1 MDFGNILGRN
11 FGKGNNWL
19 LILLLLLIVIP
30 SLSGS
35 GANPSGGNLVYFS
48 PNVAGAGTD
57 GCNQFGFF
65 NKYSS
70 QSGLGGNVL
79 FIILILALLLL
90 LGQRSS
96 NEEDSV

>member
-1 MDFGNILGRN
+1 MDFNNIFGKN
-11 FGKGNNWL
+11 FGKGNNFI
-19 LILLLLLIVIP
+19 LILLLLLLVIP
-30 SLSGS
+30 ALGGS
-35 GANPSGGNLVYFS
+35 SSNPSGGNLVYFN
-48 PNVAGAGTD
+48 PGVAGASTGSD

-90 LGQRSS
+90 LGSQNTRD
-96 NEEDSV
+96 ED